1 MKKVLPFLLSSILTS
16 SMALGY
22 FYGIDAPIDFAVTFY
37 WILIILTVLL
47 SGLVS
52 FLCAAI
58 DEGVME
64 DENKIKVFNSL
75 GKKRNPLTVTFNATL
90 TLFNIALLVLS
101 GYGVTACF
109 YMISSGLAIWS
120 RTAVIKRRVN
130 DEVDNLH
137 K

>member
-16 SMALGY
+16 SMAFGY
-22 FYGIDAPIDFAVTFY
+22 FYGVGALIDFAVTFY
-37 WILIILTVLL
+37 WILIVLTVSL
-47 SGLVS
+47 SVLVA

-64 DENKIKVFNSL
+64 DENKIKVFDSL
-75 GKKRNPLTVTFNATL
+75 GKKRNALTVTFNFTL
-90 TLFNIALLVLS
+90 TLLNIALLVLG

-109 YMISSGLAIWS
+109 YMISSFLAIWS